1 MSNEETFKS
10 VDDILK
16 HYKKREEMVFKR
28 TEDVIE
34 YFGWGRPINLV
45 EVRKDE
51 SSANR
56 SKTLR
61 TAGADRK
68 PERDADGDVK
78 TGVPDEQRHC
88 P

>member
-1 MSNEETFKS
+1 MSDEETFKS
-10 VDDILK
+10 VDDILE
-16 HYKKREEMVFKR
+16 HYKKRKEMVFKR
-28 TEDVIE
+28 TEDIIE

-56 SKTLR
+56 PKTLR

-68 PERDADGDVK
+68 PERDAD
-78 TGVPDEQRHC
+78 
-88 P
+88 

>member
-1 MSNEETFKS
+1 MKQQTFKS
-10 VDDILK
+10 VDDILR
-16 HYKKREEMVFKR
+16 Y
-28 TEDVIE
+28 
-34 YFGWGRPINLV
+34 YGWEAPIKVV

-51 SSANR
+51 SSADR

-61 TAGADRK
+61 TAGEDRK